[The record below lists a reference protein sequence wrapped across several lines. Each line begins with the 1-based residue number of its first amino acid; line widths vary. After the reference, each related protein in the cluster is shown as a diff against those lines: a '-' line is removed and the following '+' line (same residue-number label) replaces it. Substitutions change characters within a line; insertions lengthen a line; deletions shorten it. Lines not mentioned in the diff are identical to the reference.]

1 MKDTFWKVIVT
12 VVLIAFLT
20 FGAGLFI
27 VQDVN
32 HPLDYDLVY
41 YTDFCHLEEA

>member
-12 VVLIAFLT
+12 VALIVVLT

-27 VQDVN
+27 VQGAKKYRYFLRGTGSRCPV
-32 HPLDYDLVY
+32 
-41 YTDFCHLEEA
+41 

>member
-12 VVLIAFLT
+12 VALIVVLT

-27 VQDVN
+27 VQGAKI
-32 HPLDYDLVY
+32 PLFP
-41 YTDFCHLEEA
+41 TRNR